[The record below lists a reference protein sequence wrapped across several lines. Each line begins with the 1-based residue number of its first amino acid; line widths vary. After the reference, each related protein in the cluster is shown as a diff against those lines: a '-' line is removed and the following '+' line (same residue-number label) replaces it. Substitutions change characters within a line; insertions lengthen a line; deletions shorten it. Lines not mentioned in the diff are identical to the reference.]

1 MSGDSLTFE
10 DVAVNFTW
18 EEWLLLD
25 SSQKTLYRDVMLEN
39 IRNLAS
45 VVAKQPDDDIDE
57 QEKNHGKKLR

>member
-1 MSGDSLTFE
+1 MAAGETLVLEIDSLTFE

-18 EEWLLLD
+18 EEWLLLA

-45 VVAKQPDDDIDE
+45 VAKRSSKIPSEDM
-57 QEKNHGKKLR
+57 